1 MNHNIPKQE
10 TVIYGGMFD
19 PPTRAHQGIFQS
31 CIDYA
36 EPRGADVWLMPSG
49 TRIDKENTVSRDR
62 RIAYVQA
69 MVAGV
74 LNRTVAVGI
83 ETMELDRTRNTE
95 TIETVREMNARYP
108 ERSFTW
114 VFGSDSVATMPTWGG
129 GEWMMDN
136 LSMLIVERP
145 NYPIVELGKNAMR
158 LQVATMT
165 TSSTQVRE
173 RLQHNQP
180 VGDLVIP
187 EVERL
192 LVPTMR

>member
-10 TVIYGGMFD
+10 TIIYGGMFD
-19 PPTRAHQGIFQS
+19 PPTRAHQGIFQA

-49 TRIDKENTVSRDR
+49 TRSDKQNTVSREI
-62 RIAYVQA
+62 RIAYIQA
-69 MVAGV
+69 MVADV
-74 LNRTVAVGI
+74 LSRTVAVGI
-83 ETMELDRTRNTE
+83 ETMELDRTRDTE
-95 TIETVREMNARYP
+95 TIETVQEMNARYP

-145 NYPIVELGKNAMR
+145 NYPIVELGRNATR

-165 TSSTQVRE
+165 ISSTQVRE
-173 RLQHNQP
+173 RLERHQP
-180 VGDLVIP
+180 VSDLVIP
-187 EVERL
+187 RVEQL
-192 LVPTMR
+192 LVSTSR